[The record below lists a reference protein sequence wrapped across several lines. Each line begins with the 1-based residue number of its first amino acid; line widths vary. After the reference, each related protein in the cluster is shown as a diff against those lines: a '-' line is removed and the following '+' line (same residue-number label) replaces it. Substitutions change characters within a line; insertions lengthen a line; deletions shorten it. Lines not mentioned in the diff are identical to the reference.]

1 MQSVC
6 QMNAPIN
13 AGVRARSRRPSQ
25 ALVIFLT
32 LLFGF
37 AGMLVWAF
45 AQAVDTWTWVVWAV
59 LPLIAANALWISG
72 GAATAI
78 LGLMVPTPKAPG
90 AAPGWTPACKTALL
104 ITLCGEDPAPVAR
117 YLDDLHKGM
126 VRAGFDTTAR
136 IFILSDTYEEE
147 ASAREEA
154 ALADLIAAGHVHY
167 RRRLN
172 RTGKKPGNISDWL
185 DAHGARFD
193 HMVVLDADSRM
204 TAASIRHLIWR
215 LEFNPNLGLCQAG
228 ISLIPGRS
236 RFGRYQRVTA
246 RLLSKT
252 FGKGFAAW
260 SGKSGNYWGHNAII
274 RIDAFRCA
282 AALPTLSGP
291 APFGGMILSHDF
303 IEAAWIRRAGWDV
316 ELCPG
321 IAGSAEDAPQSLSEY
336 FKRDRRW
343 CQGNLQH
350 LRLIAAPGL
359 HPISRYHLM
368 TGIFSY
374 LAAPIWLLLFALMST
389 GLISVWGFLPILA
402 VATVLL
408 IPKLCA
414 LADTLPKLRTAR
426 RWRIVLRAWGAELVL
441 STMLAPLIMLR
452 QAVYVGAVL
461 LGRDCGW
468 KSPQTRARRIPAGWL
483 EAALGLALA
492 AYAIANAT
500 PGAFWMA
507 LVIIP
512 LLSAPV
518 LMPKLN
524 ETPG

>member
-1 MQSVC
+1 MQIVS
-6 QMNAPIN
+6 QMKAPTHI
-13 AGVRARSRRPSQ
+13 GVRAHSRRPSH
-25 ALVIFLT
+25 ALVVFLA
-32 LLFGF
+32 LLLTF
-37 AGMLVWAF
+37 AGALVWAF
-45 AQAVDTWTWVVWAV
+45 AQAIDTWTWVVWAV

-78 LGLMVPTPKAPG
+78 LGLIVPASKEPG
-90 AAPGWTPACKTALL
+90 ASPSWTPSHKTAVL
-104 ITLCGEDPAPVAR
+104 ITLCGEDPTQVAR
-117 YLDDLHKGM
+117 YIDDLHKGM
-126 VRAGFDTTAR
+126 VGTGLDATTR
-136 IFILSDTYEEE
+136 IFILSDTFGQDL
-147 ASAREEA
+147 SAREEA
-154 ALADLIAAGHVHY
+154 ALANLISADHVHY
-167 RRRLN
+167 RRRIN
-172 RTGKKPGNISDWL
+172 RTGKKPGNIADWL
-185 DAHGARFD
+185 DTHGNSFD

-215 LEFNPNLGLCQAG
+215 LELNPNLGLCQAG

-236 RFGRYQRVTA
+236 RFGQYQRVAA

-321 IAGSAEDAPQSLSEY
+321 IVGSAEDAPQTMGEY

-350 LRLIAAPGL
+350 LRLIAVPGL

-374 LAAPIWLLLFALMST
+374 LAAPIWLLLFGLMST
-389 GLISVWGFLPILA
+389 GLISIWGFLPILA
-402 VATVLL
+402 VAAVLL

-414 LADTLPKLRTAR
+414 LIDTLPKLRTAR
-426 RWRIVLRAWGAELVL
+426 RWRIVLRAWGVELVL

-452 QAVYVGAVL
+452 QAACVAAVL

-468 KSPQTRARRIPAGWL
+468 KSPQTSARRIRAGWP
-483 EAALGLALA
+483 EAALGLAIA
-492 AYAIANAT
+492 TFAIVNAT

-524 ETPG
+524 EAP